1 MTPVLRRA
9 LIVLA
14 TMGALVA
21 LTALPVAAQDE
32 AFVRVVHASPDA
44 PNVDVWVDGTKVLT
58 DVPFTAVSD
67 YLQVPA
73 GDHNV
78 QVTATGSTDP
88 VIDADLTF
96 AAGTSYTVA
105 AIGPV
110 AEISATV
117 LTDDR
122 VPVAD
127 KAKLRVFHASPSAP
141 ASVDVAV
148 TDGPILV
155 EGLDYPEATAY
166 LTVDPGDYAL
176 EIRAAGSPTAALTLT
191 ASLAAGENYTA
202 IAMDGGEAGVQVI
215 VAAEASDMPNTAVP
229 VGSLPIAGIGMA
241 LVILALAWS
250 AWPMSRGIRNRSSI

>member
-1 MTPVLRRA
+1 MRHSPRRA
-9 LIVLA
+9 IGLLASIGLAAALA
-14 TMGALVA
+14 T
-21 LTALPVAAQDE
+21 PVAAQDE

-44 PNVDVWVDGTKVLT
+44 PNVDVWVDGDTVLT

-67 YLQVPA
+67 YLALPA

-78 QVTATGSTDP
+78 QVTATGSTDA
-88 VIDADLTF
+88 VIDADLTLE
-96 AAGTSYTVA
+96 AGMSYTVA

-122 VPVAD
+122 VPVAGQ
-127 KAKLRVFHASPSAP
+127 AKLRVFHASPSAP

-191 ASLAAGENYTA
+191 ATLAAGQNYTA

-215 VAAEASDMPNTAVP
+215 VATEASGMPNTA
-229 VGSLPIAGIGMA
+229 LPANGLPLAGVGMA
-241 LVILALAWS
+241 LVILAIAGS
-250 AWPMSRGIRNRSSI
+250 ALSLSRTQLNPSSN